1 MKRNK
6 ETYYYDEV
14 EGRVKEVSIN
24 QRVDFITCCVCVG
37 LLFVCM
43 CCYMWSFS

>member
-1 MKRNK
+1 MKQNK

-24 QRVDFITCCVCVG
+24 QKVDFITCCVCIGISFVG
-37 LLFVCM
+37 CVVYMLMFV
-43 CCYMWSFS
+43 